1 MVLVALLVGVILLI
15 AALRNSQG
23 ALFSALGKDVPG
35 FVVWAAALVAVGIIG
50 FIPGLKPIS
59 RGLLALVFIVLIV
72 RNYQQ
77 AIAGF
82 QNAWQNPP
90 VAGGGSS
97 TAAPASAASSLLN
110 SISPSTSGNAGST
123 LEQLY
128 NGGPLAE

>member
-23 ALFSALGKDVPG
+23 ALFTALGKDVPG
-35 FVVWAAALVAVGIIG
+35 FVIWAAALVAVGIIG

-90 VAGGGSS
+90 ASGGG
-97 TAAPASAASSLLN
+97 TPAAPASAASSLLN